1 VVDQVPARAP
11 ALEAWTDLAVATMAT
26 RNEINRQLQE
36 KAGLTL
42 AENLVLC
49 RVAMSPDAAM
59 RMADLADMLGV
70 AKSAITK
77 TVDRLEDRGWLERVR
92 DDEDRRGVRAVVTPG
107 GMAVFRRAQP
117 VFTEAVTSVLLAR
130 LDARELRQLQR
141 ILRKLTLSSDAT

>member
-117 VFTEAVTSVLLAR
+117 VFTEAVTSVLLGR

>member
-1 VVDQVPARAP
+1 VVEKAPTRDP
-11 ALEAWTDLAVATMAT
+11 ALEVWTELAVATTAT
-26 RNEINRQLQE
+26 RNEINRRLQE

-92 DDEDRRGVRAVVTPG
+92 DDHDRRGVRAVVTPRG
-107 GMAVFRRAQP
+107 LSAFRRAQP
-117 VFTEAVTSVLLAR
+117 VFTDAVTSVLLGR
-130 LDARELRQLQR
+130 LDAKELGQLQR
-141 ILRKLTLSSDAT
+141 ILRKLTVSSALN